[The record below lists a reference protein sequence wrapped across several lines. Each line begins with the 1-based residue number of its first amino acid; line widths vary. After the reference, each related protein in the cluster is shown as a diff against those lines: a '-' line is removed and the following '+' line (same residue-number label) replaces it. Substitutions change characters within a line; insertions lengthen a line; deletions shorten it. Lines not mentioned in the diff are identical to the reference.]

1 MVIRCRNL
9 MIPKIRC
16 FFNVN
21 AQFITAILIDNS
33 GIWYSY
39 LAGKVELVINGLFGF
54 KMLLNSESNRLL
66 SLIGLFFFQISNCA

>member
-1 MVIRCRNL
+1 

-39 LAGKVELVINGLFGF
+39 LAGKVEFFIF
-54 KMLLNSESNRLL
+54 KKEKIICVRRYKDNADSAHTVQLY
-66 SLIGLFFFQISNCA
+66 